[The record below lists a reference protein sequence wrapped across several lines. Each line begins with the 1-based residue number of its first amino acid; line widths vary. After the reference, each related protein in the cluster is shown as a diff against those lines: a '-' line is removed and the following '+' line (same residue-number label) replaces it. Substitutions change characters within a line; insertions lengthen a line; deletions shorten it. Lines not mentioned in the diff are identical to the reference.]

1 MPSHTPGRRAGQLI
15 AFDVHTS
22 KWTMPVLM
30 QLRGSEVRFGV
41 LRAWLDCVSN
51 KTLSATL
58 RHLERDG
65 LVGRKVHPSIPPR
78 VDYWLTPLGEELAQ
92 VLAPIAKLAE
102 RQRPAIKAARQAF
115 DAQGNLAGGARR
127 ADGLPVR

>member
-15 AFDVHTS
+15 AFDVHSS

-30 QLRGSEVRFGV
+30 QLRGSPVRFGA
-41 LRAWLDCVSN
+41 LRARLEAVSN

-65 LVGRKVHPSIPPR
+65 LVGRKVYASIPPR

-92 VLAPIAKLAE
+92 VLAPMVKLAE
-102 RQRPAIKAARQAF
+102 RQRSAIKAARQAF
-115 DAQGNLAGGARR
+115 DAHGDLAGRVRR
-127 ADGLPVR
+127 ADGLAVR